1 MDSHGQKY
9 FISFID
15 DYSRYMYLYMLHN
28 KNEALDA
35 FKVFKA
41 EVEKQCGKQIKIVRS
56 DRGGEYYGRYT
67 EDGQSPGPFAKF
79 LQEHGIVAQYTMPG
93 SPDQNGVAERRNRT
107 LLDMVRSML
116 SSSKLPR
123 SLWSEALKTAV
134 YILNRVPTKAVPKTP
149 FELWK
154 GWKPSLRHMRVWG
167 CPSEVRIY
175 NPQEK
180 KLDPRTI
187 SGHFIGYAERSK
199 GYRFYC
205 PSHSTRIV
213 ESRNAKFLEYDL
225 VSGSDQFR
233 NIISHIDHT
242 KSQPSTSSDRLVVV
256 HNTPQA
262 QTGVEQT
269 ITEVQPITEDQPI
282 IEVPQAVDN
291 ISVDQVDQELPA
303 TSEQLVEPHTSL
315 EDGGATLRRSTRTK
329 RSAIPS
335 DYVVYLQE
343 SDYNI
348 GAENDPESFSQAM
361 SCKELELW
369 YNAMKDEMNSMRCN
383 DVWDL
388 VELPNGAKAIGCK
401 WVFKTKKDSLGNID
415 RYKARLVAKG
425 FTQKEGIDYTE
436 TFSPVS
442 KKDSLR
448 IILALVAHFDLELQQ
463 MDVKT
468 AFLNGELE
476 EEVYMKQPEGFPS
489 SDGEQLV
496 CKLKKSIYGLKQAS
510 RQWYIKFHN
519 VISSFGFVENV
530 MDQCI
535 YLKVSGSK
543 VCFLVLYVDDILLAT
558 NDKGLLHEVKQFLSK
573 NFDMKD
579 MGEASYVIGIKIH
592 RDRFRGILGLSQ
604 ETYINKVLERFRM
617 KDCSPSVSPIVK
629 GDRFNLNQCP
639 KNDLEKEQMKN
650 IPYASAVGSLM
661 YAQVC
666 TRPDIA
672 FAVGMLGRYQSNPGI
687 DHWRA
692 AKKVM
697 RYLQGTKDYKLM
709 YRRTSNLEV
718 VGYSDSDFA
727 GCVDSRKS
735 TSGYI
740 FILAGGAVS
749 WRSVKQTLTATS
761 TMEAEFVSCFEA
773 TSHGVW
779 IKSFISGLRIM
790 DSISRPLS
798 IYCDNSAAVFMAK
811 NNKSGSRSKH
821 IDIKYLVIRERVKEK
836 KVVIHHIST
845 ELMIADPLTKGMPPL
860 KFKDHVVNMGLGS
873 LM

>member
-15 DYSRYMYLYMLHN
+15 DFSRYMYLYILYN

-41 EVEKQCGKQIKIVRS
+41 EVEKQYGKQIKIVRS
-56 DRGGEYYGRYT
+56 DRGGEYYGRYL
-67 EDGQSPGPFAKF
+67 EDGQSPGSFAKF
-79 LQEHGIVAQYTMPG
+79 LQEHRIVAQYTMSG
-93 SPDQNGVAERRNRT
+93 SPDQNGVAERRNQT

-116 SSSKLPR
+116 SSSKLPKF
-123 SLWSEALKTAV
+123 LWTEALKIVV
-134 YILNRVPTKAVPKTP
+134 YILNRVPTKAVLKTP
-149 FELWK
+149 FELLK

-167 CPSEVRIY
+167 CSSEVRIY

-180 KLDPRTI
+180 NWTQGL
-187 SGHFIGYAERSK
+187 
-199 GYRFYC
+199 
-205 PSHSTRIV
+205 
-213 ESRNAKFLEYDL
+213 L
-225 VSGSDQFR
+225 V
-233 NIISHIDHT
+233 
-242 KSQPSTSSDRLVVV
+242 
-256 HNTPQA
+256 
-262 QTGVEQT
+262 
-269 ITEVQPITEDQPI
+269 
-282 IEVPQAVDN
+282 
-291 ISVDQVDQELPA
+291 VDQVDKELPN
-303 TSEQLVEPHTSL
+303 TSEQQVEPHTSS
-315 EDGGATLRRSTRTK
+315 EDIGATLRRSARTK

-361 SCKELELW
+361 SCKESELW
-369 YNAMKDEMNSMRCN
+369 YNAMKDEMSSMKCN

-388 VELPNGAKAIGCK
+388 VELPNGVKTIGCK
-401 WVFKTKKDSLGNID
+401 WVFKTKKDSLGNIE

-436 TFSPVS
+436 TFSHVS

-468 AFLNGELE
+468 TFLNGELE

-489 SDGEQLV
+489 SNGEQLV
-496 CKLKKSIYGLKQAS
+496 Y
-510 RQWYIKFHN
+510 
-519 VISSFGFVENV
+519 
-530 MDQCI
+530 QCI

-579 MGEASYVIGIKIH
+579 MGEAFYVIDIKIH
-592 RDRFRGILGLSQ
+592 RDKFKGILGLSQ

-617 KDCSPSVSPIVK
+617 KNCSPSVSPIVK

-639 KNDLEKEQMKN
+639 KNDLEREQMKN

-672 FAVGMLGRYQSNPGI
+672 FVVGMLGRYQSNPCI
-687 DHWRA
+687 DHWKA

-727 GCVDSRKS
+727 GYVDSRKS

-740 FILAGGAVS
+740 FILAGGAIS
-749 WRSVKQTLTATS
+749 WRSVKQTMTTTS
-761 TMEAEFVSCFEA
+761 TMEAEFISCFEA

-779 IKSFISGLRIM
+779 LKSFISGLRVM

-798 IYCDNSAAVFMAK
+798 IYCHNSATVFMAK

-821 IDIKYLVIRERVKEK
+821 IYIKYLVIRERVKEK
-836 KVVIHHIST
+836 KVVIEHINT
-845 ELMIADPLTKGMPPL
+845 KLMIADPFTKGMPPL
-860 KFKDHVVNMGLGS
+860 KFKDHVMNMRLSS